1 MNGIKDPKQ
10 TLAKSGTLD
19 SVLTPAKKMT
29 YSERSS
35 SLQIEPQSVLS
46 ESSTGS
52 EENDLN
58 EIDEEEEEEIKDN
71 FEMEDEMIARTYS
84 NLSIDESKKE
94 TPEQNARILRRSD
107 QSLFPDLSDD
117 VLRKKIFTELDRINK
132 DEC

>member
-1 MNGIKDPKQ
+1 
-10 TLAKSGTLD
+10 
-19 SVLTPAKKMT
+19 MT

-71 FEMEDEMIARTYS
+71 FEMEDEMITRTYS